1 MDYYYDNTPAN
12 PDDDDFSSINN
23 LFKTRDEDDPIIDF
37 DTGYVNKDGIDFRYI
52 FYPYTIGEKSSSSGF
67 STKNNLNNIVDLSDI
82 FQNSAVSVV
91 SYVFQDNEEF
101 YEVLGLWFDDRYALM
116 FQPGGT
122 YGPINLWGT
131 QNVTDMSNIFSGKS
145 SFDSNISSWNVSNVT
160 DMSYMF
166 SRTYRFRKNIN
177 YWDVSNVTNMNY
189 MFYKSNIYTS
199 LYDWNTIKVTNME
212 NMFYLSDFKNDDFNI
227 SEWNTDNVTT
237 MRQMFRQSKKFSP
250 DYLNWNTSNVTD
262 MEKMFFRS
270 QDFNPTK
277 LEWNT
282 SNVDTFKQMFER
294 ADDGAFNCQ
303 LDYWFVKPSANLN
316 KMFFRTKLSTTEGWN
331 GDNGTPPYSY
341 FNSPYEISD
350 PTDAF
355 NSLSTYKHT
364 HLSSKKCKDR
374 IKSDIKYDE
383 SIINIL
389 DVSNYY
395 DENGYIYNDLEE
407 NIDINNDTDN
417 EEEYDKYIDKNKIYG
432 NGTYGIY
439 FIDKNENIE
448 KNFICL
454 FKNHSTNCY
463 IKKIVNKFNNILH
476 EKTIKNVIF
485 DFIKNTNGDYIYNKI
500 IIKSLDGNIENI
512 RKYEFFVFNNN
523 KQNYSKLC
531 ICK

>member
-1 MDYYYDNTPAN
+1 MDYYYDNTPTN

-23 LFKTRDEDDPIIDF
+23 LFKTRDDDDPIIDF

-52 FYPYTIGEKSSSSGF
+52 FYPYTIGEKSSPSGF

-82 FQNSAVSVV
+82 FQNSAVPIV
-91 SYVFQDNEEF
+91 SYVFKNNEEF
-101 YEVLGLWFDDRYALM
+101 YEVLGLWFDDRYALV

-131 QNVTDMSNIFSGKS
+131 QNITDMSYIFSEKIN
-145 SFDSNISSWNVSNVT
+145 FDSNISSWNVSNVT

-166 SRTYRFRKNIN
+166 SQTYRFKKNIS
-177 YWDVSNVTNMNY
+177 YWDVSKVENMSNMFFRSNV
-189 MFYKSNIYTS
+189 YTP
-199 LYDWNTIKVTNME
+199 LYNWNTINVTNME
-212 NMFYLSDFKNDDFNI
+212 NMFYRSNIQYDDFNI
-227 SEWNTDNVTT
+227 SEWNTSNVTN
-237 MRQMFRQSKKFSP
+237 MKQMFSQCKNFSP
-250 DYLNWNTSNVTD
+250 DYLNWNTTNVIN
-262 MEKMFFRS
+262 MEKMFQRC

-282 SNVDTFKQMFER
+282 SNVDTFSQMFL
-294 ADDGAFNCQ
+294 GSGQGSFNCQ
-303 LDYWFVKPSANLN
+303 LNYWTVKATANLDR
-316 KMFFRTKLSTTEGWN
+316 MFFITKLSTDEGWDSN
-331 GDNGTPPYSY
+331 KGTPPYSY
-341 FNSPYEISD
+341 FESPYTISN
-350 PTDAF
+350 PIDAF
-355 NSLSTYKHT
+355 NYITYEDT
-364 HLSSKKCKDR
+364 RLSSKKCKDR

-407 NIDINNDTDN
+407 NIDIINDTDN
-417 EEEYDKYIDKNKIYG
+417 QEDYDKYIDKNKIYG
-432 NGTYGIY
+432 SGRYGIY
-439 FIDKNENIE
+439 FIDKDENIE

-476 EKTIKNVIF
+476 EKSIKNVIF

-500 IIKSLDGNIENI
+500 IIKSLDGNIKNI
-512 RKYEFFVFNNN
+512 RKYEFFIFTNNR
-523 KQNYSKLC
+523 QIYSKLC